1 MVAVVGYQDISTI
14 QYSYS
19 EIVRM
24 DLKSMPEMSAKIAEG
39 NYDWNWTLSQ
49 HLQC

>member
-1 MVAVVGYQDISTI
+1 MVAEVGYQDISTI

-24 DLKSMPEMSAKIAEG
+24 DLKDVDARNVCKNCG
-39 NYDWNWTLSQ
+39 R
-49 HLQC
+49 HL